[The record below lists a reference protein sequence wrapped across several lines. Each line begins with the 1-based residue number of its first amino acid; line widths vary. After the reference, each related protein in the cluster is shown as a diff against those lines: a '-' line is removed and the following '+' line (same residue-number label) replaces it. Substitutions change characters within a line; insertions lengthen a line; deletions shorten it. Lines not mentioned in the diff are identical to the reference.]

1 MAKNNYKEDI
11 REFFQM
17 RGYEV
22 IEDTDL
28 FESGAIDSMG
38 IIELIVFIEEE
49 LGIKL
54 EVSLLLADNFRN
66 IDLIYKLLEN
76 VES

>member
-76 VES
+76 VEA